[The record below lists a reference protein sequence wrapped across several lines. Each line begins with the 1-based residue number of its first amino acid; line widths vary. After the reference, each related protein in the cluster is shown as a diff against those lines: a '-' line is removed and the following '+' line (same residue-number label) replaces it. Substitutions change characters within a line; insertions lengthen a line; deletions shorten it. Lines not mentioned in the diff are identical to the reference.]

1 MAAIRQVIFP
11 SQLSKKTADTSVK
24 GGGGQGGGVSK
35 RGVSRVITTTGQGIQ
50 QWILLTGAH
59 EHITFELFGK

>member
-1 MAAIRQVIFP
+1 MVVISQVIFP

-24 GGGGQGGGVSK
+24 GGGGGGGVSK
-35 RGVSRVITTTGQGIQ
+35 RGVSRVVTTTGQGIQ

>member
-24 GGGGQGGGVSK
+24 GGGVSK

>member
-1 MAAIRQVIFP
+1 MVVISQVIFP
-11 SQLSKKTADTSVK
+11 SQLSKKTVDTSVK
-24 GGGGQGGGVSK
+24 GGGGGGVSK